1 MSSSRS
7 IWPLVA
13 VGALIGAG
21 ALATAVGVFG
31 PASEPARPLT
41 LYYADAQ
48 GMVLVP
54 VTASLAAPRD
64 PAAWAQAVF
73 ERLRKPTDAKLAP
86 PVPADA
92 KLIETAWAA
101 PLWTLGVQLA
111 KPPGSTDERLLVGAL
126 VRTFT
131 AGWPGAR
138 EVRLKL
144 LDAQGRPLA
153 SQHLDLSAPLTV
165 ADVANTL
172 DTGPTGS
179 GVKSTLWWPSKDGGT
194 LVPVQIA
201 LTGGTGIPPRDAFER
216 LVAGPPAEAGSF
228 LTAVAPQGLQAGW
241 ASLDDGVARIDLAGA
256 LPDGEPAS
264 RFIEATVLTLTE
276 FPDVRAVQFLHGGRP
291 IDRAVGP
298 FKLSG
303 PVARPAGAAAPEAT
317 SGRSA
322 TP

>member
-21 ALATAVGVFG
+21 ALGTAVGLLA
-31 PASEPARPLT
+31 PAAEPPRPIT
-41 LYYADAQ
+41 LYYADTQ

-54 VTASLAAPRD
+54 VTAPLAAPRD

-73 ERLRKPTDAKLAP
+73 ERLRKPEGGKVVTPVPPDAKL
-86 PVPADA
+86 V
-92 KLIETAWAA
+92 ETAWAQ
-101 PLWTLGVQLA
+101 PRWTLGVQFA
-111 KPPGSTDERLLVGAL
+111 RPPGSTDERLLVGAL

-144 LDAQGRPLA
+144 FDAQGRSLP
-153 SQHLDLSAPLTV
+153 SQHLDLSVPLTV

-172 DTGPTGS
+172 DAGPAGA
-179 GVKSTLWWPSKDGGT
+179 GVKSTIWWPSKEGGA

-216 LVAGPPAEAGSF
+216 LVAGPPAEAGTF
-228 LTAVAPQGLQAGW
+228 LAGVAPPGAQPSW
-241 ASLDDGVARIDLAGA
+241 ASLDGGVARIELAGTIA
-256 LPDGEPAS
+256 DNEPAR
-264 RFIEATVLTLTE
+264 RFVEAVVLTLTE
-276 FPDVRAVQFLHGGRP
+276 FPDVKAVQFLHGGRP
-291 IDRAVGP
+291 IDRAVGT

-303 PVARPAGAAAPEAT
+303 PIARPAGAAAPEAAHR
-317 SGRSA
+317 RSTA
-322 TP
+322 P